1 MIIICML
8 TKFKEDDPNPTL
20 KDLLTLIR
28 LVLYII
34 DHLQNNNR
42 LVVDLNPFKSH
53 DLHVFHLS
61 MQCKA
66 KMLIENRG

>member
-1 MIIICML
+1 ML

-28 LVLYII
+28 LILYII

-42 LVVDLNPFKSH
+42 LVVDLRVNPFKSH
-53 DLHVFHLS
+53 DLHVFYLS